1 MAMKRVKD
9 ILIAKGNETFS
20 ITPDTSVYDAVHLL
34 AEKEIGALLVMEGP
48 LLVGIF
54 SERDYARQIILKGR
68 SSENTKVRE
77 IMTSKVLHA
86 TPEND
91 TGECMTMMTDNR
103 IRHLPIIL
111 DSQVVGVISIGDL
124 VRSIIAEQESTIVD
138 LKKYI
143 NS

>member
-1 MAMKRVKD
+1 MKRVKE
-9 ILIAKGNETFS
+9 ILIAKGNEVFS

-48 LLVGIF
+48 LLVGII

-143 NS
+143 SS

>member
-1 MAMKRVKD
+1 MKRVKD

-48 LLVGIF
+48 LLVGII

>member
-1 MAMKRVKD
+1 MKRVKD
-9 ILIAKGNETFS
+9 ILHSKGDDVFS
-20 ITPDTSVYDAVHLL
+20 ITPDTSVYDAIHVL
-34 AEKEIGALLVMEGP
+34 AEKEIGALLVMEGAR
-48 LLVGIF
+48 LVGIF

-68 SSENTKVRE
+68 ASESTQVRE

-86 TPEND
+86 TPDND
-91 TGECMTMMTDNR
+91 SGECMTMMTDNR
-103 IRHLPIIL
+103 IRHLPII
-111 DSQVVGVISIGDL
+111 DDDKVVGVVSIGDL

>member
-1 MAMKRVKD
+1 MKRVKD

>member
-1 MAMKRVKD
+1 MKRVKE
-9 ILIAKGNETFS
+9 ILRSKGTEIFS
-20 ITPDTSVYDAVHLL
+20 VSPDTSVYDAIHLL
-34 AEKEIGALLVMEGP
+34 AEKEIGALLVMEDS

-68 SSENTKVRE
+68 SSETTTVRE

-86 TPEND
+86 IPDND
-91 TGECMTMMTDNR
+91 TGECMTIMTDNR
-103 IRHLPIIL
+103 IRHLPVM
-111 DSQVVGVISIGDL
+111 DDAKVVGVISIGDL

>member
-1 MAMKRVKD
+1 MAIKRVKD
-9 ILIAKGNETFS
+9 ILIAKGNEVFS

-48 LLVGIF
+48 LVVGIF

-68 SSENTKVRE
+68 SSENTTVRE
-77 IMTSKVLHA
+77 IMTSKVLHE

-91 TGECMTMMTDNR
+91 AGECMTMMTDHR

-111 DSQVVGVISIGDL
+111 DGQVVGVISIGDL

>member
-9 ILIAKGNETFS
+9 ILIAKGNEVFS

-91 TGECMTMMTDNR
+91 TGECMAMMTDNR

>member
-1 MAMKRVKD
+1 MKRVKE
-9 ILIAKGNETFS
+9 ILRSKGTEIFS
-20 ITPDTSVYDAVHLL
+20 VSPDTSVYDAIHLL
-34 AEKEIGALLVMEGP
+34 AEKEIGALLVMEGS

-68 SSENTKVRE
+68 SSETTTVRE

-86 TPEND
+86 ILDND
-91 TGECMTMMTDNR
+91 TGECMTIMTDNR
-103 IRHLPIIL
+103 IRHLPVM
-111 DSQVVGVISIGDL
+111 DDAKVVGVISIGDL

>member
-1 MAMKRVKD
+1 MKRVKE
-9 ILIAKGNETFS
+9 ILRSKGTEIFS
-20 ITPDTSVYDAVHLL
+20 VSPDTSVYDAIHLL
-34 AEKEIGALLVMEGP
+34 AEKEIGALLVMEGS

-68 SSENTKVRE
+68 SSETTTVRE

-86 TPEND
+86 ILNND
-91 TGECMTMMTDNR
+91 TGECMTIMTDNR
-103 IRHLPIIL
+103 IRHLPVM
-111 DSQVVGVISIGDL
+111 DDAKVVGVISIGDL

>member
-1 MAMKRVKD
+1 MKRVKE
-9 ILIAKGNETFS
+9 ILRSKGTEIFS
-20 ITPDTSVYDAVHLL
+20 VSPDTSVYAAIHLL
-34 AEKEIGALLVMEGP
+34 AEKEIGALLVMEGS

-68 SSENTKVRE
+68 SSETTTVRE

-86 TPEND
+86 ILDND
-91 TGECMTMMTDNR
+91 TGECMTIMTDNR
-103 IRHLPIIL
+103 IRHLPVM
-111 DSQVVGVISIGDL
+111 DDAKVVGVISIGDL

>member
-1 MAMKRVKD
+1 MKRVKD

-91 TGECMTMMTDNR
+91 TGECMTMMTDHR

-143 NS
+143 SS

>member
-1 MAMKRVKD
+1 MKRVKD

-48 LLVGIF
+48 LLVGII

-68 SSENTKVRE
+68 SSENTAVRE

-103 IRHLPIIL
+103 IRHLPIIR

-143 NS
+143 SS

>member
-1 MAMKRVKD
+1 MKRVKE
-9 ILIAKGNETFS
+9 ILRAKGNEIFS
-20 ITPDTSVYDAVHLL
+20 VAPDISVYDAIHLL

-48 LLVGIF
+48 LLVGVF

-68 SSENTKVRE
+68 SSEDTKVRE
-77 IMTSKVLHA
+77 IMTSDVLHA
-86 TPEND
+86 NLEND
-91 TGECMTMMTDNR
+91 AAECMTMMTDNR
-103 IRHLPIIL
+103 IRHLPIID
-111 DSQVVGVISIGDL
+111 DSAVVGVISIGDL

>member
-1 MAMKRVKD
+1 MKRVKD
-9 ILIAKGNETFS
+9 ILHSKGDDVFS
-20 ITPDTSVYDAVHLL
+20 ITPDTSVYDAIHVL
-34 AEKEIGALLVMEGP
+34 AEKEIGALLVMEGAR
-48 LLVGIF
+48 LVGIF

-68 SSENTKVRE
+68 ASESTQVRE

-86 TPEND
+86 TPDND
-91 TGECMTMMTDNR
+91 SGQCMTMMTDNR
-103 IRHLPIIL
+103 IRHLPII
-111 DSQVVGVISIGDL
+111 DDDKVVGVVSIGDL

>member
-1 MAMKRVKD
+1 MKRVKD
-9 ILIAKGNETFS
+9 ILIVKGNEIFS

-48 LLVGIF
+48 LLVGII

-68 SSENTKVRE
+68 SSENTAVRE

-143 NS
+143 NG

>member
-1 MAMKRVKD
+1 MTRVKD
-9 ILIAKGNETFS
+9 ILKAKGSEIFS
-20 ITPDTSVYDAVHLL
+20 ITPDISVYDAIHLL
-34 AEKEIGALLVMEGP
+34 AEKEIGALLVMDGP
-48 LLVGIF
+48 LLIGIV

-68 SSENTKVRE
+68 SSENTMVKE

-86 TPEND
+86 TPDSN
-91 TGECMTMMTDNR
+91 TSECMAMMTDNR
-103 IRHLPIIL
+103 IRHLPIIQ
-111 DSQVVGVISIGDL
+111 DDEIVGVISIGDL